1 MKVQS
6 APTKSDL
13 PEELSILNK
22 QAQTNYS
29 QSVATLEKLDI
40 DTQSLKAIPQKQ
52 AKKHKHSGHIFG
64 STFLTIFLAEFGDKT
79 QLSTLLMSAES
90 QSPWIVFLGA
100 GTALICTSLLG
111 VILGQ
116 WLAKRFA
123 PKTLEK
129 AAGASLLVI
138 SAMLF
143 WDVMQF

>member
-6 APTKSDL
+6 APTTSGLSD
-13 PEELSILNK
+13 ELKVLNK

-40 DTQSLKAIPQKQ
+40 ETQSLKAIPQKQ
-52 AKKHKHSGHIFG
+52 AKKHSGHIFG

-100 GTALICTSLLG
+100 GTALISTSLLG